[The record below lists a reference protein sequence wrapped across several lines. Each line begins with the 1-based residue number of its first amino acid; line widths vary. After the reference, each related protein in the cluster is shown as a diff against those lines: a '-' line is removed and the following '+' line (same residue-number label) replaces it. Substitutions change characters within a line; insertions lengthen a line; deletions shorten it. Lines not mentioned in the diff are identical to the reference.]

1 MYTKRVIMFSQLLNR
16 RMASLLIGMAI
27 ALIPIS
33 LGAQI
38 EKRVVFPKGKATITY
53 KGKLPRYYADY
64 DAYVLKAK
72 KGQTITVK
80 LTSAESTASFAIYET
95 KIFGPDED
103 LIFPQNE
110 LNRTY
115 TGKLPITSEYSI
127 QVYGVTSAHS
137 SRSSGAAYTIE
148 ISLR

>member
-1 MYTKRVIMFSQLLNR
+1 MTE
-16 RMASLLIGMAI
+16 LLIRKKLVTQILAI
-27 ALIPIS
+27 CLAMLPLVFS
-33 LGAQI
+33 PETFADGI
-38 EKRVVFPKGKATITY
+38 EKRVVFPKGKKTVSY
-53 KGKLPRYYADY
+53 KGKLPRDYADY
-64 DAYVLKAK
+64 DAYVLKAR

-80 LTSAESTASFAIYET
+80 LTTAESTASFAIYET

-110 LNRTY
+110 LNRAY

-127 QVYGVTSAHS
+127 QVYGVTSS
-137 SRSSGAAYTIE
+137 DGGRSSGAAYTIE